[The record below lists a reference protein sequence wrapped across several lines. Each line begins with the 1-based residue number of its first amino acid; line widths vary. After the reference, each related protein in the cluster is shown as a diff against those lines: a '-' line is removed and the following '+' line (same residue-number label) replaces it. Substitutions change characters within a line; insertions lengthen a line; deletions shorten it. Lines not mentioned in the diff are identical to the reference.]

1 MKKFTFNKQF
11 MILMFLLLNCVV
23 SYAADENLITKQITL
38 KLTEAGTLPNKIGS
52 SKKDLIRNLKIIGEI
67 NGTDLRFIREMAGR
81 DAEGNSTSGNLSVLD
96 LSEARIVEG
105 GDYYYKRDYKY
116 FTTSNDIIG
125 VYTFSGCSSLTS
137 VNIPSSVTSIR
148 DEAFYNCSSLTS
160 VNIPSSVT
168 RIGDGAFSGCS
179 SLTSIN
185 IPSSVTE
192 IGDWAFKG
200 CTSLTN
206 IDIPSSVTKI
216 GKDTFYKCNSLTS
229 VNIPSSVT
237 EIGEWAFQSCSSL
250 TNINIPSS
258 VTRIG
263 DGAFSGCRSLTS
275 VNIPSSVTSIGMSV
289 FSSCSSLTSV
299 NIPSS
304 VTEIRDSTFPGCS
317 SLTSVNI
324 PSSVTKIGKNAF
336 QYCTSLTSINIPSS
350 VTEIGDK
357 AFSNCTSLTSINI
370 PSSVTEIGDKAF
382 SNCKGLKSIYVF
394 SENVPTIGTGAFDGC
409 DSKNCTLY
417 VPNGTYDAYWLSEFS
432 YFENIVEFDA
442 TSIHNTVATPKAQE
456 TARYAVNGQ
465 RLTAPIKGINL
476 VKYSDGTVKKEFVK

>member
-1 MKKFTFNKQF
+1 MKKFAFNKQF
-11 MILMFLLLNCVV
+11 MVLMFLLLNCFV
-23 SYAADENLITKQITL
+23 SYAADEDLITRQITL
-38 KLTEAGTLPNKIGS
+38 KLTEAGTLPNKIVS
-52 SKKDLIRNLKIIGEI
+52 SKKYLVTNLKIIGEI

-137 VNIPSSVTSIR
+137 VNIPSSVT
-148 DEAFYNCSSLTS
+148 
-160 VNIPSSVT
+160 

-216 GKDTFYKCNSLTS
+216 GKDTF
-229 VNIPSSVT
+229 
-237 EIGEWAFQSCSSL
+237 F
-250 TNINIPSS
+250 
-258 VTRIG
+258 
-263 DGAFSGCRSLTS
+263 
-275 VNIPSSVTSIGMSV
+275 
-289 FSSCSSLTSV
+289 
-299 NIPSS
+299 
-304 VTEIRDSTFPGCS
+304 
-317 SLTSVNI
+317 
-324 PSSVTKIGKNAF
+324 
-336 QYCTSLTSINIPSS
+336 
-350 VTEIGDK
+350 
-357 AFSNCTSLTSINI
+357 
-370 PSSVTEIGDKAF
+370 
-382 SNCKGLKSIYVF
+382 NCKGLKSIYVF

>member
-1 MKKFTFNKQF
+1 
-11 MILMFLLLNCVV
+11 MI
-23 SYAADENLITKQITL
+23 TRQITL
-38 KLTEAGTLPNKIGS
+38 KLTEAGTLPNKIVS
-52 SKKDLIRNLKIIGEI
+52 SKKYLVTNLKIIGEI

-137 VNIPSSVTSIR
+137 VNIPSSVT
-148 DEAFYNCSSLTS
+148 
-160 VNIPSSVT
+160 

-179 SLTSIN
+179 
-185 IPSSVTE
+185 
-192 IGDWAFKG
+192 
-200 CTSLTN
+200 
-206 IDIPSSVTKI
+206 
-216 GKDTFYKCNSLTS
+216 
-229 VNIPSSVT
+229 
-237 EIGEWAFQSCSSL
+237 
-250 TNINIPSS
+250 
-258 VTRIG
+258 
-263 DGAFSGCRSLTS
+263 
-275 VNIPSSVTSIGMSV
+275 
-289 FSSCSSLTSV
+289 
-299 NIPSS
+299 
-304 VTEIRDSTFPGCS
+304 
-317 SLTSVNI
+317 
-324 PSSVTKIGKNAF
+324 
-336 QYCTSLTSINIPSS
+336 
-350 VTEIGDK
+350 
-357 AFSNCTSLTSINI
+357 SLTSINI